1 MLNLLLFLTEKNPF
15 LMYFSECY
23 DILLISGGTFKHDTA
38 KNFNAQHLKYGVL
51 YIIYTKSLHS
61 AH

>member
-1 MLNLLLFLTEKNPF
+1 
-15 LMYFSECY
+15 MYFSECY